1 MDKIIAMAYVYVCLR
16 CVFLKRLGSYRL
28 FGSPRNPNKSRET
41 RLIKEC
47 FHDTFDYVCFS
58 SYYKN
63 ESEKNGNGREYI
75 FLGNTALN
83 LRRRAPTLIY
93 S

>member
-1 MDKIIAMAYVYVCLR
+1 MDKIIATAYVYVSLR

-47 FHDTFDYVCFS
+47 FHDIFDYVCFS

-63 ESEKNGNGREYI
+63 ESEKNENGRVY
-75 FLGNTALN
+75 FLRALN